1 MIHSRYK
8 LGRGLNAI
16 CIILH
21 GLYGVYRVYRVYR
34 VFLLLCNFCK
44 VASYARYKGVTRYK
58 LPIGSSV
65 PHRIVC
71 QGPARGVVEVDLKL
85 RGQPPRSGRHAC
97 TRYPDL
103 FRPLD

>member
-44 VASYARYKGVTRYK
+44 VASLACYIGGSRYTP
-58 LPIGSSV
+58 PIGSSV
-65 PHRIVC
+65 SHRIL
-71 QGPARGVVEVDLKL
+71 G
-85 RGQPPRSGRHAC
+85 
-97 TRYPDL
+97 
-103 FRPLD
+103 